1 MGSRVS
7 RIAPRRAGC
16 WSLRFRAD
24 DFIIVWERGSDDSAG
39 RTASPD
45 QPGRRRRVAAGAVVS
60 VALGVYGS
68 QHQPTGQAI
77 FTFGFGSMIAM
88 KVWLGLAV
96 GALAL
101 VQLVSAL
108 WMYGKLG
115 RPAGRAVAITHRLS
129 GTTAILVSLPVA
141 YSCLWSLGFQTYDT
155 RVLVHSL
162 FGCVLY
168 GAFVT
173 KILALKSGSSPGW
186 LLPSPAACC
195 SRRSSSWSSPHRSG
209 SSAPPDC
216 DRQRRLLNVC
226 RRRLH

>member
-1 MGSRVS
+1 MTHQ
-7 RIAPRRAGC
+7 AEQHPR
-16 WSLRFRAD
+16 
-24 DFIIVWERGSDDSAG
+24 
-39 RTASPD
+39 TY
-45 QPGRRRRVAAGAVVS
+45 RVAAGAVAAGVVVS
-60 VALGVYGS
+60 VALGVYGG

-186 LLPSPAACC
+186 LLPVAGGLLFSTIVIVVLT
-195 SRRSSSWSSPHRSG
+195 SSIWFLGTTGLPTGRAG
-209 SSAPPDC
+209 Y
-216 DRQRRLLNVC
+216 
-226 RRRLH
+226 